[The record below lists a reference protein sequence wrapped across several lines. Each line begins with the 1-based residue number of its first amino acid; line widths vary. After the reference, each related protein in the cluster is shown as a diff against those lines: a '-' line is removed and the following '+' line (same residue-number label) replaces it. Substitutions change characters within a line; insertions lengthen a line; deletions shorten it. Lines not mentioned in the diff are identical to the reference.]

1 MIARA
6 ESSQP
11 RPADVGGAF
20 VLAAAAVGL
29 FLLAWAGLHVG
40 FYTRDEIQ
48 DTPLYESYAERIVDG
63 EVPYRDFEFEYPPLA
78 IPVLALPELVGDDY
92 LAAFEL
98 EMAVLGALMVALLA
112 LTLRALRASAGR
124 TALALAF
131 AALFPLLLGS
141 VVLTRFDL
149 WPSALTAA
157 ALAALLAGRLRL
169 GHGVLGLAA
178 AAKLYPALLLPLT
191 LAYVWWNRGRAEAVR
206 CASIFAA
213 VLAGLFL
220 PFLLVAPGG
229 IVESLARQLSRPLQ
243 IESLGAAVLLAAH
256 QLFGIGL
263 ELESSHG
270 SQNLVGAAPVVL
282 AVLLALVQL
291 GVLVAIWLRLGRRP
305 LSAESLVLGA
315 AAVLVA
321 FVALGKV
328 FSPQFLIWLVPI
340 VPLVA
345 GRRGVG
351 AGLLLGVAMVTTQ
364 VWFPYRYWDLVL
376 EFDAAA
382 SWLVLLR
389 DLVLVALLLVLLRG
403 TERELPRSS

>member
-1 MIARA
+1 MTARA

-11 RPADVGGAF
+11 RPADVGGTF

-29 FLLAWAGLHVG
+29 CLLAWAALHVG
-40 FYTRDEIQ
+40 FYARDEIQ

-63 EVPYRDFEFEYPPLA
+63 DVPYRDFEFEYPPLA
-78 IPVLALPELVGDDY
+78 IPVLVLPELAGDDY

-98 EMAVLGALMVALLA
+98 EMAVFGALMVALMAPA
-112 LTLRALRASAGR
+112 LRSLRASPGR

-131 AALFPLLLGS
+131 AALFPFLLGS

-149 WPSALTAA
+149 WPSALTAGA
-157 ALAALLAGRLRL
+157 VAALLAGRLRL

-178 AAKLYPALLLPLT
+178 AAKLYPALLLPVT
-191 LAYVWWNRGRAEAVR
+191 LAYVWRNRGRAEAVR
-206 CASIFAA
+206 CASVFAA
-213 VLAGLFL
+213 VLAAAFL
-220 PFLLVAPGG
+220 PFLLLAPEGVG
-229 IVESLARQLSRPLQ
+229 ESLARQLSRPLQ
-243 IESLGAAVLLAAH
+243 IESLGSAVLLAAH
-256 QLFGIGL
+256 QLFGVGL
-263 ELESSHG
+263 EMESSHG
-270 SQNLVGAAPVVL
+270 SQNLVGAAPVAV

-291 GVLVAIWLRLGRRP
+291 AVLVAIWLRVARSRISPEG
-305 LSAESLVLGA
+305 LVLA
-315 AAVLVA
+315 AATVLVA

-328 FSPQFLIWLVPI
+328 LSPQFLIWLVPL

-345 GRRGVG
+345 GRRGLA

-364 VWFPYRYWDLVL
+364 LWFPYRYWDLVR

-382 SWLVLLR
+382 SWLVLVR
-389 DLVLVALLLVLLRG
+389 DLVLVALLAVLLRE

>member
-29 FLLAWAGLHVG
+29 FLLAWAALHVG

-78 IPVLALPELVGDDY
+78 IPVLVLPELAGDDY

-98 EMAVLGALMVALLA
+98 EMALFGALMVALLA
-112 LTLRALRASAGR
+112 LALRALRATPRRA
-124 TALALAF
+124 ALALAF

-191 LAYVWWNRGRAEAVR
+191 LAYVWRGRGRAEAVR
-206 CASIFAA
+206 CASVFAA
-213 VLAGLFL
+213 VLAAVFL
-220 PFLLVAPGG
+220 PFLLVAPDG
-229 IVESLARQLSRPLQ
+229 IVESLAGQLSRPLQ

-256 QLFGIGL
+256 QLFGVGL
-263 ELESSHG
+263 EMESSHG
-270 SQNLVGAAPVVL
+270 SQNLVGTAPVVL
-282 AVLLALVQL
+282 AVLLAQVQL
-291 GVLVAIWLRLGRRP
+291 VVLVAIWLRFARRP
-305 LSAESLVLGA
+305 LSVEGLVLGA

-328 FSPQFLIWLVPI
+328 LSPQFLIWLVPL

-345 GRRGVG
+345 GRPGVA

-364 VWFPYRYWDLVL
+364 LWFPYRYWDLVL
-376 EFDAAA
+376 EFDAVA

-389 DLVLVALLLVLLRG
+389 DLVLVGLLLALLRG

>member
-29 FLLAWAGLHVG
+29 FLLAWAALHVG

-78 IPVLALPELVGDDY
+78 IPVLVLPELAGDDY

-98 EMAVLGALMVALLA
+98 EMAAFGALMVALLA
-112 LTLRALRASAGR
+112 LALRALRASPGR

-131 AALFPLLLGS
+131 AALFLLLLGS

-149 WPSALTAA
+149 WPSALTAG
-157 ALAALLAGRLRL
+157 ALAALLCGRLWL
-169 GHGVLGLAA
+169 GHGLLGLAA

-191 LAYVWWNRGRAEAVR
+191 LAYAWRRRGRAEAVR
-206 CASIFAA
+206 CVSVFAA
-213 VLAGLFL
+213 VLAALFL

-229 IVESLARQLSRPLQ
+229 IVESLARQLTRPLQ
-243 IESLGAAVLLAAH
+243 IESLGAALLLAAH

-263 ELESSHG
+263 EMESSHG
-270 SQNLVGAAPVVL
+270 SQNLVGAAAAVL

-291 GVLVAIWLRLGRRP
+291 GVLVAIWLRFGRRP
-305 LSAESLVLGA
+305 LSAEGLVLGA

-328 FSPQFLIWLVPI
+328 LSPQFLIWLVPI

-345 GRRGVG
+345 GRRGVA
-351 AGLLLGVAMVTTQ
+351 AGLLLAVAMVTTQ
-364 VWFPYRYWDLVL
+364 LWFPYRYWDLVR

-389 DLVLVALLLVLLRG
+389 DLVLVGLVLALLRG
-403 TERELPRSS
+403 TEPELPRSS

>member
-29 FLLAWAGLHVG
+29 FLLAWAALHVG
-40 FYTRDEIQ
+40 FYTRVEIQ

-78 IPVLALPELVGDDY
+78 IPVLVLPELAGDDY
-92 LAAFEL
+92 LASFEL
-98 EMAVLGALMVALLA
+98 EMALFGALMVALLA
-112 LTLRALRASAGR
+112 LALRALRATPGR

-149 WPSALTAA
+149 WPSALTAG

-191 LAYVWWNRGRAEAVR
+191 LAYVWRGRGRAEAVR
-206 CASIFAA
+206 CASVFAA
-213 VLAGLFL
+213 VLAAVFL

-256 QLFGIGL
+256 QLFGVGL
-263 ELESSHG
+263 DMESSHG
-270 SQNLVGAAPVVL
+270 SQNLVGTAPVVL

-291 GVLVAIWLRLGRRP
+291 VVLVAIWLRFARRP
-305 LSAESLVLGA
+305 LSVEGPVLGA

-328 FSPQFLIWLVPI
+328 LSPQFLIWLVPL

-345 GRRGVG
+345 GRRGVA

-364 VWFPYRYWDLVL
+364 LWFPYRYWDLVL
-376 EFDAAA
+376 EFDAVA

-389 DLVLVALLLVLLRG
+389 DLILVGLLLALLRG